1 MNRLLTTLAITVLI
15 NSVSVA
21 HATAQLRSAAQHAEP
36 AQIIDGP
43 TLESATDHSAIL
55 RWTTNT
61 RGDPAV
67 HYGAVQYGT
76 DPQHLKQTA
85 KSPNRW
91 NTNLPYVRY
100 RLRIDD
106 LQPSTTYCYA
116 VDIVRAD
123 GTSIGVQNPVKQF
136 TTPGPGQR
144 VVNYPPQ
151 PVPQPR

>member
-1 MNRLLTTLAITVLI
+1 MNRQLLALTITVA
-15 NSVSVA
+15 VSSLLF
-21 HATAQLRSAAQHAEP
+21 ATPTAAQPRPAEEKAEHAQILKEP
-36 AQIIDGP
+36 A
-43 TLESATDHSAIL
+43 LESATDHSAIIS
-55 RWTTNT
+55 WTTNT
-61 RGDPAV
+61 GGSVV
-67 HYGAVQYGT
+67 HYGIVHYGT
-76 DPQHLKQTA
+76 DPQNLSQTA

-123 GTSIGVQNPVKQF
+123 GTSIGVQNRVKQF

-144 VVNYPPQ
+144 VVHYPPQ